1 MSSLQVP
8 LMHTKKCIEQNKETR
23 MFKGCIKEGKVYL
36 LGGKK
41 QRTLERVDKASDRT
55 INKIYAEYKQHKLK
69 ENGETTKRALG
80 RHVIGLYLSGISHVV
95 KMRDVKSYSE
105 SSEIK

>member
-41 QRTLERVDKASDRT
+41 
-55 INKIYAEYKQHKLK
+55 
-69 ENGETTKRALG
+69 TT
-80 RHVIGLYLSGISHVV
+80 
-95 KMRDVKSYSE
+95 DT
-105 SSEIK
+105 